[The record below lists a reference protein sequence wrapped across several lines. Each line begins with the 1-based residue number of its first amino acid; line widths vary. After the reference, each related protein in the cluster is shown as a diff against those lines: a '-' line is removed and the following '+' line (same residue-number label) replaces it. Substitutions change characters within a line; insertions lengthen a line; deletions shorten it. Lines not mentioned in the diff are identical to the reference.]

1 MIGAPPLRPPLVLF
15 TSLRA
20 LSPHAV
26 TLGVEAL
33 VCELG
38 GGRGRHNSLHNIPPS
53 APPSTHVLIYEIKH
67 VYPISTA
74 PKVLKYSSI
83 NSKVSSE
90 YLKLSLGETR
100 SVIYPEAEL

>member
-1 MIGAPPLRPPLVLF
+1 MQSHWGLRLWSVNLVGAGGDTIHYIIFHPLP
-15 TSLRA
+15 
-20 LSPHAV
+20 
-26 TLGVEAL
+26 
-33 VCELG
+33 
-38 GGRGRHNSLHNIPPS
+38 
-53 APPSTHVLIYEIKH
+53 PPSTHVLIYEIKH